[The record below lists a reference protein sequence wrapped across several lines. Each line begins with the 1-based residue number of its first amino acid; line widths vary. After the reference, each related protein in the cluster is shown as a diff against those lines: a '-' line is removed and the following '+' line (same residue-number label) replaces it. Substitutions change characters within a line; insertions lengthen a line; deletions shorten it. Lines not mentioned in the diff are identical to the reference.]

1 VLQFSTLLSLLRNN
15 RRSVTVQKT
24 ILVVVGTRPNFIK
37 ITRFREVAA
46 RYPQFALKIVHT
58 GQHFDEKMA
67 NVFFRQ
73 FGLVPDIFLD
83 IPQATPNTQ
92 MAEIMLRLEKVI
104 AAEKPALVMVPGD
117 VNSTLAAA
125 VTANK
130 MGVKLAHIE
139 SGLRSFDRTM
149 PEEFNR
155 LLTDE
160 LADMLF
166 VTEQSG
172 LDHLASENVPQ
183 SRIHFVGN
191 TMIDTMVKFAAEIQ
205 ASPILEKL
213 GAKPGEYVLMTM
225 HRPATVDTPE
235 GLAKLL
241 KLLRYVTATRRVVF
255 PIHPRTVKNMREA
268 GLESEFTR
276 LEGLLL
282 TEPLDYFA
290 FQKLV
295 KSCCFILTDSGG
307 IQEESTFLQVPC
319 LTLRPNTERPITV
332 TLGSNQLLPFDLEQ
346 IADKIAQ
353 IDNGNYKRGQIPPL
367 WDGFATERIFEVL
380 SKTI

>member
-1 VLQFSTLLSLLRNN
+1 M
-15 RRSVTVQKT
+15 QKT

-46 RYPQFALKIVHT
+46 RYPQFILKIVHT

-67 NVFFRQ
+67 DVFFRQ
-73 FGLVPDIFLD
+73 FALVPDIFLD
-83 IPQATPNTQ
+83 IPQASPNTQ

-104 AAEKPALVMVPGD
+104 AAEKPVLVMVPGD

-155 LLTDE
+155 LLADE

-172 LDHLASENVPQ
+172 LDHLAQENVPQ

-191 TMIDTMVKFAAEIQ
+191 TMIDTMVKFAHEIE
-205 ASPILEKL
+205 ASPILEQL
-213 GAKPGEYVLMTM
+213 GTKPGEYVLMTM

-235 GLAKLL
+235 GLGKLL

-268 GLESEFTR
+268 GLESEFTK

-295 KSCCFILTDSGG
+295 KCCRFILTDSGG

-332 TLGSNQLLPFDLEQ
+332 TMGSNELLPFDL
-346 IADKIAQ
+346 DVIAQ
-353 IDNGNYKRGQIPPL
+353 RIAAIDNGTYKRGEIPPL
-367 WDGFATERIFEVL
+367 WDGHATERIFEVL
-380 SKTI
+380 ANTL